1 MVGINSATMG
11 VITSVANAQPAEK
24 KEKPLTSV
32 AVDLSGEATPGK
44 AEEAKQAEGGEGSG
58 EPGHITQLRD
68 MIKQL
73 QKQLAEEQKQL
84 AMIAQQ
90 EMDETSKLAM
100 ITAKQASIATLSG
113 QILAATQQLLEALT
127 KSGGSSAGGM
137 IATQA

>member
-1 MVGINSATMG
+1 
-11 VITSVANAQPAEK
+11 
-24 KEKPLTSV
+24 
-32 AVDLSGEATPGK
+32 
-44 AEEAKQAEGGEGSG
+44 
-58 EPGHITQLRD
+58 

-84 AMIAQQ
+84 AMIAEQ

-127 KSGGSSAGGM
+127 KTGGSSAGGM